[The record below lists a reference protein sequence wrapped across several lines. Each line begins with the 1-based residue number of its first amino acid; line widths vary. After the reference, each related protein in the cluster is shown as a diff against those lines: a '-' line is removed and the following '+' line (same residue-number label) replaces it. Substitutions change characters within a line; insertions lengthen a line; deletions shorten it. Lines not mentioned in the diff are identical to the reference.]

1 MSPGRLSRALRLMA
15 FASLAFLL
23 GWIAAGIREGGD
35 ANEPAVS
42 LEQYADPSEAF
53 VAALRLEDPGARARV
68 LSALLEATSP
78 ERARELHDL
87 LVNPEPGMIVDEIAE
102 ALVASWWARTDPAA
116 AFENVV
122 DPAWS
127 GRHPW
132 LRNVL
137 REWVK
142 RQPIMAVEAV
152 GTLPPEQE
160 QSRLEAARVVLD
172 GWLALDDLPDP
183 TPLVK
188 LFRHLEL
195 KPRALA
201 MERML
206 DALVQ
211 RRGIDATERFVESLQ
226 PLSGTIGPNVEQ
238 ELRAR
243 MGVVLLDHDV
253 ERAIEWADEQGRGR
267 EGVGVRKHLAYY
279 WGLRDGRAAME
290 WAMGLPDRPERGAVV
305 KRAWISFGRVHPDE
319 AREWLLE
326 RGPEPALAGIYARHL
341 RHLAAEDPQRALS
354 LARRASD
361 DAAMYEQMLFA
372 VGLGWMKSQ
381 PDDAEAWLGSDE
393 VPADLAARI
402 RRAVDR
408 GGESGRGAVRN
419 AASLGSITA
428 ERGPDA
434 GDG

>member
-1 MSPGRLSRALRLMA
+1 VSAGRLRRTLGLTVIV
-15 FASLAFLL
+15 SLAFLS
-23 GWIAAGIREGGD
+23 GWIAAGIHEGGD
-35 ANEPAVS
+35 ANAPAVPFG
-42 LEQYADPSEAF
+42 EHADPSEAF
-53 VAALRLEDPGARARV
+53 VAALRLEDPAERARV
-68 LSALLEATSP
+68 LSALLERTSP
-78 ERARELHDL
+78 DRARDLRDL

-102 ALVASWWARTDPAA
+102 SLVASWWARADPAA
-116 AFENVV
+116 AFENAV

-142 RQPIMAVEAV
+142 RQPLMAVEAV

-160 QSRLEAARVVLD
+160 RSRLEAARVVLD

-183 TPLVK
+183 TPLVR

-206 DALVQ
+206 DALVE
-211 RRGIDATERFVESLQ
+211 RWGIDGTVRFVESLQ
-226 PLSGTIGPNVEQ
+226 PMAGTIGPQVEQ

-243 MGVVLLDHDV
+243 LGVALLDHDV
-253 ERAIEWADEQGRGR
+253 ERAIAWADEQGRGR

-290 WAMGLPDRPERGAVV
+290 WALALPETPERGAVV
-305 KRAWISFGRVHPDE
+305 KRAWISFGRVKPDE
-319 AREWLLE
+319 ARAWLLE

-341 RHLAAEDPQRALS
+341 RHVAAEDPQRALS

-361 DAAMYEQMLFA
+361 EPIYPQMLFA

-381 PDDAEAWLGSDE
+381 PQEAEVWLESGE
-393 VPADLAARI
+393 VPADVVARI

-408 GGESGRGAVRN
+408 GAESGGGPVRN
-419 AASLGSITA
+419 SASLGSTTA
-428 ERGPDA
+428 AREA
-434 GDG
+434 GTRDP